1 MGTPPQPAPS
11 AEPTQPSSAPEM
23 GATTPDPSAAA
34 PDTGQ
39 PPETPSTPE
48 QQPSAPGDVE
58 AELGRVRQA
67 LHKANKDAERLR
79 LQVKEHEDAQK
90 TNEQKLADDLAAA
103 RSSSEAN
110 ERQLLQL
117 QAAMATAPPGFDPQQ
132 LADWASRL
140 RGSTLEELTADAEAL
155 FASITPPAPAGNGQ
169 TSQPVES
176 LRPGALPTTPQLN
189 LPEQIAAAEAAGDLA
204 KARDLKAQL
213 FFEQQKKLSQ

>member
-1 MGTPPQPAPS
+1 MSDTPIQEQPSTAQPAP
-11 AEPTQPSSAPEM
+11 TQQPSSTPPPE
-23 GATTPDPSAAA
+23 PSPSAEEPA
-34 PDTGQ
+34 Q
-39 PPETPSTPE
+39 EPST
-48 QQPSAPGDVE
+48 QPAETDWKAE
-58 AELGRVRQA
+58 ARKWEARA
-67 LHKANKDAERLR
+67 KENSDAAARL
-79 LQVKEHEDAQK
+79 KEFEDAQK
-90 TNEQKLADDLAAA
+90 TELE
-103 RSSSEAN
+103 RAN
-110 ERQLLQL
+110 EALTAAQSQAIERETELLQL

-155 FASITPPAPAGNGQ
+155 FASITPPAPAVNGQ